1 MTAAQGLRVVQ
12 APPQLLVQDLGRY
25 GWAHLGVPPS
35 GALDPASLALAN
47 RLVGNPEGA
56 AGLEILRGGCVFAA
70 QGSVRIALTGAQLPV
85 RVDGRPRAWGAAI
98 SVGAGQRIEIG
109 VASAGLRAWVAVA
122 GGIEAPVVL
131 GSRST
136 DTLTGLGP
144 PAVRAGDLLACAGS
158 PPPPGDGDATPPRQA
173 TGPVVVRVRMGPRA
187 DEITPDALR
196 RFLAEEFVATESSNR
211 VGVRLRGAS
220 GGLERRSTDELA
232 SEGIVTGA
240 VQVPS
245 GGEPLIFLA
254 DHPVT
259 GGYPVIA
266 VVDRGDLS
274 RCAQLRPG
282 DHVRFTETRGQV
294 PTPPA
299 APAP

>member
-1 MTAAQGLRVVQ
+1 MTAPGGLTVVQ
-12 APPQLLVQDLGRY
+12 EPPQLLVQDLGRY

-35 GALDPASLALAN
+35 GALDPAALALAN
-47 RLVGNPEGA
+47 RLVGNLEGA
-56 AGLEILRGGCVFAA
+56 AGLEILRGGCAFDAK
-70 QGSVRIALTGAQLPV
+70 GSVRIALTGAQLPLH
-85 RVDGRPRAWGAAI
+85 VDGRPRAWGTAV
-98 SVGAGQRIEIG
+98 SVLAGQRIDVG
-109 VASAGLRAWVAVA
+109 VASVGLRAWLAVA

-136 DTLTGLGP
+136 DTLSGLGP
-144 PAVRAGDLLACAGS
+144 DPVRAGDQLACVGTA
-158 PPPPGDGDATPPRQA
+158 PPPGDGDATPPRHEV
-173 TGPVVVRVRMGPRA
+173 GPVVLHVRMGPRV

-196 RFLAEEFVATESSNR
+196 RFLAEEFVATPESNR
-211 VGVRLRGAS
+211 VGIRLRGAG
-220 GGLERRSTDELA
+220 GGLERRHGDELA

-240 VQVPS
+240 VQLPS

-266 VVDRGDLS
+266 VVDRDDLG

-282 DHVRFTETRGQV
+282 DHVRFTETRGQS
-294 PTPPA
+294 PAPPA